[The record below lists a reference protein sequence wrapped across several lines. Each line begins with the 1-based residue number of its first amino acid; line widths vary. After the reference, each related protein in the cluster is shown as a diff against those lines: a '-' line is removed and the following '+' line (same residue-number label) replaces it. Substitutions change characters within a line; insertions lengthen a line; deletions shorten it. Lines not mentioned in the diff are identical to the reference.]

1 MAKELRIFISHRMP
15 TDTAMAEKIGSRLA
29 LYAGNQVKVTHAGQ
43 FRYGEKW
50 REKINE
56 RLDTTD
62 WLIFLFPPRAK
73 AGAFADACE
82 PCRLGTIEQPLSLNK
97 TDDFSKTD
105 AFPEVAHDEWA
116 FASHLSRVALH
127 HCERSADV
135 GSKVHLV
142 NYQQIGLGDARAALA
157 RNLFAAC
164 YVDHVNGQVG
174 KLRAE
179 SGSKIVAPRF
189 NKHDVGIWVFLQ
201 HAIDG
206 FQIN

>member
-1 MAKELRIFISHRMP
+1 M
-15 TDTAMAEKIGSRLA
+15 
-29 LYAGNQVKVTHAGQ
+29 
-43 FRYGEKW
+43 
-50 REKINE
+50 
-56 RLDTTD
+56 
-62 WLIFLFPPRAK
+62 
-73 AGAFADACE
+73 
-82 PCRLGTIEQPLSLNK
+82 RLGALKSVVMVVRVRMHKLILPILMSVLLMRALWSRDRGIRMLMRRTVLAERDLVVGEQPLSLNK
-97 TDDFSKTD
+97 SDDFSKTD
-105 AFPEVAHDEWA
+105 AFPEVAHHEWA

-127 HCERSADV
+127 YCERSADV

-157 RNLFAAC
+157 RNLFAAR

-189 NKHDVGIWVFLQ
+189 NKHDVGIGVFLQ
-201 HAIDG
+201 HAIDS